1 MNNRILLVDDEPA
14 VFDGI
19 RRQLYKTHDLTY
31 AASGIEA
38 LAMLEAKGPFAVIC
52 SDMRMPGMDGAT
64 LLAEAAR
71 RYPDTVRVML
81 TGNADQETAAE
92 AINKG
97 RIYGF
102 LTKPVTR
109 ETLAATLDG
118 ALRQHAVAT
127 AEKDVLERTL
137 AGSIRIL
144 IEILA
149 ATLPEIFGRTTRV
162 RDLCRVMAGMVEVN
176 RWRLDMAALLGA
188 IGWTTLPARLVE
200 KYRQNANLGV
210 DEADMVAGVP
220 EIGARLIANIP
231 RLGPIAE
238 IIRQQRHRYDGADA
252 AAGIP
257 VGAAIAI
264 EARVLRL
271 AHDLVEA
278 TGGAQ
283 PTEVHLDR
291 LRGDA
296 GAYDPELFA
305 QLDAHVTRERMA
317 ASRRVLA
324 DGAAIVIDGLSLLHA
339 GDRLLDD
346 LCFADG
352 GLAIGADTIINDVLV
367 QKLLNFARF
376 REFRLPVRVQREP
389 VAG

>member
-31 AASGIEA
+31 AASGVEA
-38 LAMLEAKGPFAVIC
+38 LAMLEANGPFAVIC
-52 SDMRMPGMDGAT
+52 SDMRMPGMDGAS

-71 RYPDTVRVML
+71 RHPDTVRVML
-81 TGNADQETAAE
+81 TGNADQETAVE

-109 ETLAATLDG
+109 ETLAATFDG
-118 ALRQHAVAT
+118 ALRLHAVTT

-149 ATLPEIFGRTTRV
+149 ATLPEVFGRTTRV
-162 RDLCRVMAGMVEVN
+162 RDLCRVLAGMVEVN

-188 IGWTTLPARLVE
+188 IGWTTVPPKLIE
-200 KYRQNANLGV
+200 KYRLGANLGV
-210 DEADMVAGVP
+210 DEADMVARVP

-231 RLGPIAE
+231 RLGPIAD
-238 IIRQQRHRYDGADA
+238 IIRQQRHRFDGADA
-252 AAGIP
+252 AGGTP
-257 VGAAIAI
+257 VGTALSI

-271 AHDLVEA
+271 ASDLVETA
-278 TGGAQ
+278 GGAP
-283 PTEVHLDR
+283 PTEAHVLR
-291 LRGDA
+291 LYEDD
-296 GAYDPELFA
+296 GAYDPELLGMLHGHLRHQQMTTA
-305 QLDAHVTRERMA
+305 EQAPAVAEET
-317 ASRRVLA
+317 SI
-324 DGAAIVIDGLSLLHA
+324 GSLSLLHA
-339 GDRLLDD
+339 GDRLLDG
-346 LCFADG
+346 LRFTDG
-352 GLAIGADTIINDVLV
+352 SLAVGADTVVTDVMV
-367 QKLLNFARF
+367 QKLLNLARL
-376 REFRLPVRVQREP
+376 REFRLPIRVQREP
-389 VAG
+389 MVE

>member
-1 MNNRILLVDDEPA
+1 MNNRILLVDDEQA

-31 AASGIEA
+31 AASGVEA
-38 LAMLEAKGPFAVIC
+38 LAMLESSGPFAVIC
-52 SDMRMPGMDGAT
+52 SDMRMPGMDGAS

-71 RYPDTVRVML
+71 RHPDTVRVML
-81 TGNADQETAAE
+81 TGNADQETAVE

-118 ALRQHAVAT
+118 ALRLHAVTT
-127 AEKDVLERTL
+127 AEKDILERTL

-162 RDLCRVMAGMVEVN
+162 RDLCRVLGGMVEVN

-188 IGWTTLPARLVE
+188 IGWTTLPGKLIE
-200 KYRQNANLGV
+200 KYRLGANLGV
-210 DEADMVAGVP
+210 DEADMVARVP

-231 RLGPIAE
+231 RLGPIAD

-252 AAGIP
+252 AGGTP
-257 VGAAIAI
+257 VGTALSI

-271 AHDLVEA
+271 AYDLVEVA
-278 TGGAQ
+278 GGA
-283 PTEVHLDR
+283 PPAEAHVLR
-291 LRGDA
+291 LYEDD
-296 GAYDPELFA
+296 GAYDPELLGMLHGHLRHQQMTVSQQA
-305 QLDAHVTRERMA
+305 PAESEATNIT
-317 ASRRVLA
+317 S
-324 DGAAIVIDGLSLLHA
+324 LSLLHA

-346 LCFADG
+346 LRFSDG
-352 GLAIGADTIINDVLV
+352 TLAIGADAVVTDVMV
-367 QKLLNFARF
+367 QKLLNLARL

-389 VAG
+389 MVE